1 MQFIAIT
8 YPEKLKN
15 EGEIIDT
22 LFREDLPCLHLR
34 KPGMNAQAIASLLN
48 VIDNKF
54 HHRIVVNDH
63 IELADHYDIKGIHF
77 SGRTRHLLATPFN
90 GISKSCSCHSFSE
103 IPEVSAFCDYVFL
116 SPVFNSISKNGYQSA
131 FNYGELKNQLSKPHP
146 TDIIALGGIST
157 DKISQVCELKF
168 DGAAILG
175 GLWNEKSTMNEVV
188 SNYNIYKKQLEQCDL
203 M

>member
-8 YPEKLKN
+8 YPGKLKD
-15 EGEIIDT
+15 EGEIINT
-22 LFREDLPCLHLR
+22 LFREGLPCLHLR
-34 KPGMNAQAIASLLN
+34 KPGMNAQTIASLLN
-48 VIDNKF
+48 VIDSKF

-77 SGRTRHLLATPFN
+77 SGRTRHLLTTPFN
-90 GISKSCSCHSFSE
+90 GISKCCSCHSFSA

-116 SPVFNSISKNGYQSA
+116 SPVFNSISKCGYKAA
-131 FNYGELKNQLSKPHP
+131 FDYGELKNQLSRSHQ
-146 TDIIALGGIST
+146 TGIIALGGVSP
-157 DKISQVCELKF
+157 DKLMQTSELGF
-168 DGAAILG
+168 HGAAILG
-175 GLWNEKSTMNEVV
+175 GLWNGKTTLNEVV